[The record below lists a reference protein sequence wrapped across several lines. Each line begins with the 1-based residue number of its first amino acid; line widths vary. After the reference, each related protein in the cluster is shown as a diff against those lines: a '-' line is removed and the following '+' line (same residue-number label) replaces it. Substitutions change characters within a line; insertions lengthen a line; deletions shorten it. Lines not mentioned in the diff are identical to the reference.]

1 MVITKSTL
9 FQTLRMS
16 IFLCLLL
23 GSTSLLHGQ
32 DKNDSSSELGVIA
45 FPKKVNPIDQYVY
58 DTELEMYVYVQSDG
72 IYPLNIPL
80 VLSPKE
86 YERLVLKDQ
95 MNVYFKEKVGVI
107 SQKKGS
113 IQQAAQKDL
122 LPELYLNSKFFTS
135 IFGGNEIDV
144 TPQGSVGIDLGLRY
158 QKTDNPAFSPRNRRN
173 FGFDFDQRISLSL
186 LGKIGER
193 LQITANYDTESTFDF
208 QNLVKLEFNPPK
220 VNDLQDYLP
229 SSISEKKD
237 DLEGKANQVIDKAS
251 DFADRTLGFV
261 DKVNDKVSALE
272 DNISAVQNKASEYQN
287 RINDFLNKPASEDAI
302 LQNIDIGNISMPLN
316 SSLISGAQSL
326 MGVKAEVKF
335 GRTNITGVF
344 AEQRSQAQS
353 VIAQGGGTLQEFSL
367 FALDYE
373 ADRHF
378 FLAHYFRDNYN
389 DFLKNYPY
397 INSPI
402 QITRVE
408 VWVTNRQSQTNN
420 IRNIIALQDLGEAD
434 PNNTRADELNSSFF
448 NSPTPRGI
456 PANQANKLNPDTNAG
471 GSFITDAIRDV
482 ATVPDGFGA

>member
-1 MVITKSTL
+1 MVKVKNN
-9 FQTLRMS
+9 FFNAFRPS
-16 IFLCLLL
+16 IFLFLLL
-23 GSTSLLHGQ
+23 GSSAITELYGQ
-32 DKNDSSSELGVIA
+32 DTVESSSELGAIA
-45 FPKKVNPIDQYVY
+45 FPKNDTPSDHYVY
-58 DTELEMYVYVQSDG
+58 DPELEVYVYVQSDG
-72 IYPLNIPL
+72 NYPLNIPL

-95 MNVYFKEKVGVI
+95 MNSYFKDKVSAL

-122 LPELYLNSKFFTS
+122 LPELYVNSKFFTS

-144 TPQGSVGIDLGLRY
+144 TPQGSIGIDLGARY
-158 QKTDNPAFSPRNRRN
+158 QKTDNPSFSPRNRRN
-173 FGFDFDQRISLSL
+173 FGFDFDQNISLSL

-220 VNDLQDYLP
+220 VNELQDYLP

-237 DLEGKANQVIDKAS
+237 ALEGKAGQVIDQVGAV
-251 DFADRTLGFV
+251 A
-261 DKVNDKVSALE
+261 DKVNDKISALE
-272 DNISAVQNKASEYQN
+272 DKASAVQNKASEYQN
-287 RINDFLNKPASEDAI
+287 KINDFLNKPASEDAI

-335 GRTNITGVF
+335 GRTNITGVL

-353 VIAQGGGTLQEFSL
+353 VIAQGGGTLREFSL

-378 FLAHYFRDNYN
+378 FLAHYFRDNY
-389 DFLKNYPY
+389 DAFLKTYPY
-397 INSPI
+397 INSPV

-420 IRNIIALQDLGEAD
+420 IRNIIALQDLG
-434 PNNTRADELNSSFF
+434 RSRS
-448 NSPTPRGI
+448 
-456 PANQANKLNPDTNAG
+456 Q
-471 GSFITDAIRDV
+471 
-482 ATVPDGFGA
+482 